1 MRAAV
6 TRRGVIVADDMAD
19 PKPGPGEALVAVR
32 SCGICGSDLHTL
44 QHASTVLDM
53 ARAAGVDMPFD
64 PDRDFVMGHE
74 LTAEVLELGPGTD
87 GAPVAPGDVVT
98 SVPALFGADGPILLG
113 FSNEYP
119 GGYAE
124 RMLLT
129 AGLCTKLPDGLDHRR
144 AALTE
149 PMAVG
154 RHAVNR
160 AGHGDGDAALV
171 FGCGPIGLAVI
182 ADLSRR
188 GVDVIVAADF
198 SPLRRA
204 IAAAMGATEVVDP
217 AVEPAV
223 EAWRRVDGQRPL
235 VVYEA
240 VGVPGVLQQA
250 ITDAPPRTR
259 VCVVGVCMEEDRIQ
273 PMLAVVKELDLFF
286 SFGADPFEFADTLQA
301 IAEGTIDVSP
311 MITGVVGVEG
321 VAAAFEAL
329 RRAGAHVKILVE
341 PGGPSKPTPVGCK
354 PFPAGAAGGIV
365 RGIRT
370 RLRGCHERGRR

>member
-329 RRAGAHVKILVE
+329 GRPDDHVKILVE
-341 PGGPSKPTPVGCK
+341 PGGPTRPTPV
-354 PFPAGAAGGIV
+354 
-365 RGIRT
+365 
-370 RLRGCHERGRR
+370 